1 MRTTWFTGPTAVPP
15 NCAIWCASARA
26 IIEPCTKATSLFAFS
41 LAGPLEFRSPNGLLL
56 PAVPPVPQLPVA
68 PVRDLMNQHEA
79 VGIEIDA
86 WTSTPDWHGE
96 RLDLDWAIRALW
108 RPSTAA

>member
-1 MRTTWFTGPTAVPP
+1 
-15 NCAIWCASARA
+15 
-26 IIEPCTKATSLFAFS
+26 
-41 LAGPLEFRSPNGLLL
+41 
-56 PAVPPVPQLPVA
+56 
-68 PVRDLMNQHEA
+68 MNQHEA

-86 WTSTPDWHGE
+86 STSTPDWHGE